1 MKEYQFFI
9 RHPFFKH
16 NHIIEAL
23 NVEDATEIIRN
34 RYNVTDEKQRRL
46 YIITSAFE
54 DGNKVITEQ
63 KLFNK

>member
-1 MKEYQFFI
+1 MKEYQFFV

-16 NHIIEAL
+16 SHTIKAL
-23 NVEDATEIIRN
+23 NIEDATEIVRS

-63 KLFNK
+63 KLFNR